1 LYNGSVA
8 VTFND
13 ADAAGRAQAVLNGR
27 WFDGS
32 QLDVLLL
39 RPQPP
44 PIENNQT
51 EFDAAAD
58 AFLNSLLDETL
69 ATAGAESTSEITSD
83 GAVIQRGPVL
93 RIINKQAAPAPAPGG
108 PSASEAVR
116 ASFSP
121 AMQPTPAPSL
131 ELISKI
137 EEETDDFLNSLL

>member
-1 LYNGSVA
+1 MYNGSVA

-13 ADAAGRAQAVLNGR
+13 TDDAGRAQAGLNGR

-44 PIENNQT
+44 PIENVQT

-58 AFLNSLLDETL
+58 AFLNSLLVETL
-69 ATAGAESTSEITSD
+69 ATAGGESTSEITSD

-93 RIINKQAAPAPAPGG
+93 RIINKQAPGG
-108 PSASEAVR
+108 PLLAVR

-121 AMQPTPAPSL
+121 AMQPTPVPSS
-131 ELISKI
+131 EFISKI